1 MAQTSATPRRGPSAP
16 EPTLPPSA
24 PDRSPPHSAEAE
36 EHVIACCLLDG
47 NDTIARCLEARLAAD
62 SFYFPANRLLF
73 EIIVEL
79 YQKGSAV
86 MLEVLAEELKTRRQ
100 LEAV

>member
-1 MAQTSATPRRGPSAP
+1 MAQTSATPRRGPTAP
-16 EPTLPPSA
+16 EPTLPSSA

-47 NDTIARCLEARLAAD
+47 SDSIARCLEARITAE

-73 EIIVEL
+73 EVLLGL
-79 YQKGSAV
+79 YQKTPPVS
-86 MLEVLAEELKTRRQ
+86 LEILAEELKTRRQ
-100 LEAV
+100 L